1 MISAACDFV
10 FLNSH
15 EHIHSMK
22 AALQCFFKHIKT
34 MAVVFRAQQIIAR
47 VAGFEISGVTGDAIA
62 SRLAPTVEMHSNVG
76 ASLLAMAI
84 DQTK

>member
-1 MISAACDFV
+1 
-10 FLNSH
+10 
-15 EHIHSMK
+15 MK

-34 MAVVFRAQQIIAR
+34 LAVVFRAQQIIAQ
-47 VAGFEISGVTGDAIA
+47 VAGFEISGVTEDAIA
-62 SRLAPTVEMHSNVG
+62 SRFAPTAEMHSNVG

>member
-1 MISAACDFV
+1 
-10 FLNSH
+10 
-15 EHIHSMK
+15 MK

-34 MAVVFRAQQIIAR
+34 LIVIFRAQQIIAQ
-47 VAGFEISGVTGDAIA
+47 VAGFEISGVTEDAIA

-76 ASLLAMAI
+76 ESLLAMAI